1 MVENRKLW
9 KNFLS
14 QSFLAAVTVFLVLFV
29 ITIENSVVIAAIGA
43 TAFIVFAM
51 PKSITAR
58 PRNVIGG
65 HLIGLTLGSLCALI
79 PQQSFLHSAFAYS
92 LAVGLS
98 TLTMVVTDTKHPPA
112 ASTALGVAITGFSL
126 SVVTA
131 VITSIILLSL
141 AHRILR
147 PFLKDLV

>member
-1 MVENRKLW
+1 MDDRKLW
-9 KNFLS
+9 RNFLS
-14 QSFLAAVTVFLVLFV
+14 QSSLAAATVFLVLFV
-29 ITIENSVVIAAIGA
+29 ITIENSVVITAIGA

-58 PRNVIGG
+58 SRNVIGG

-79 PQQSFLHSAFAYS
+79 PQPSFLYSAFAYS

-98 TLTMVVTDTKHPPA
+98 TLTMVITDTEHPPA

-126 SVVTA
+126 SVAVA
-131 VITSIILLSL
+131 VITSVTLLSL
-141 AHRILR
+141 AHRTLR

>member
-1 MVENRKLW
+1 MNNRKLW
-9 KNFLS
+9 GNFLS
-14 QSFLAAVTVFLVLFV
+14 QSFLAAATIFLVLFI

-51 PKSITAR
+51 PKSVTAR
-58 PRNVIGG
+58 SRNVIGG
-65 HLIGLTLGSLCALI
+65 HLIGLALGSLCALI
-79 PQQSFLHSAFAYS
+79 PQPSFLYSTFAYS

-98 TLTMVVTDTKHPPA
+98 TLTMVVTDTEHPPA

-126 SVVTA
+126 SAAIA
-131 VITSIILLSL
+131 VITSVILLSL

-147 PFLKDLV
+147 PILKDLV